1 MPSQILL
8 KNLRD
13 RNTISNLMNAL
24 KQNKLV
30 HHKAEG
36 FELMAEINSHIFFIL
51 FTNHIDSFSYHR

>member
-8 KNLRD
+8 KNPRD

-24 KQNKLV
+24 KQDELA

-36 FELMAEINSHIFFIL
+36 FELMAEINSHVCFIL
-51 FTNHIDSFSYHR
+51 FTNQIDSSSYHR